1 MAHDLDKAWR
11 LLENSPP
18 MHVKPCAEMDGLP
31 EYGKTPQIWQKEF
44 RLGHCPS
51 LRGRTSPALKR
62 WTENPELGSNFNLD
76 SVFGRGTQVDFD
88 CVQKSPRV
96 VLSLIVYEAR

>member
-1 MAHDLDKAWR
+1 MAIAGKFSTNACEALR
-11 LLENSPP
+11 RN
-18 MHVKPCAEMDGLP
+18 GYLP

-44 RLGHCPS
+44 RPGHRPS
-51 LRGRTSPALKR
+51 LRGRTSPALKP

-88 CVQKSPRV
+88 CAQKSPRAI
-96 VLSLIVYEAR
+96 LSLIVYEAR